1 VEHLHLFAGGTY
13 GANGLALA
21 AAFSAAAIVMLGI
34 AVAVRG
40 RMSAPGMLFAAI
52 TLAIGGWLGS
62 FAFMY
67 ASRNDAAALFWAR
80 AGNFAAALI
89 APAIF
94 HFAAIYVGRERA
106 LRRVIAAS
114 WAICAILAGLSA
126 TATLLPAVHH
136 FSWGYY
142 PAPSLFL
149 APAVVIYLGVLL
161 NSIRLI
167 WSAYRESDG
176 RGRERAQML
185 LIACGIGMFAF
196 IDYLPSLGMAGS
208 PIGHFFMIAFVI
220 VAATSIWRFQVVDVT
235 PEYAAESILD
245 TMKSAVLVV
254 DMAGHIRVAN
264 RAVGDLLGY
273 DTESLPGT
281 HVRLI
286 IQRESNE
293 TTGQLLKSSGI
304 LEQTMVWRGA
314 NGVVVDVLVQS
325 SFVRDNAG
333 KPIAVVYVATD
344 YTERKRAES
353 ALRASEHRYRVLFE
367 LNPLPMWIY
376 DFKTLQ
382 FTAVNDAAVAHYGWS
397 RREFLDMKIT
407 EIRPPEDVPALLS
420 YMKTLGDKHGPR
432 VFRHRDKSG
441 RVFDVESSSFDFE
454 SAGRRTRLVI
464 AQDVTERR
472 RNEERYRTL
481 IERNLA
487 GVYRTSTDGSIID
500 CNDAFAR
507 MFGYETREEMLAQ
520 TAQSL
525 YFEPADRDRLVEM
538 IEEQKTLSN
547 QELRMRRNDGAPIW
561 VIENVTLME
570 DGVLEGTIIDIT
582 DRKTAQQQVEY
593 QAYHDS
599 LTGLPNR
606 LLFRDRITMALAHA
620 KRTKRGAAV
629 VFLDIDQFKLVNDTL
644 GHTIGDRLLQVIAA
658 RLVSCVRGED
668 TVARMGGDEFTI
680 LVAEVGDRRASSV
693 VAQKVLESIRR
704 PIVVDDH
711 ELFVTASVGVA
722 VYPEDGDDA
731 ETLLKNADRAMYRAK
746 DSGRNNYQYATPSA
760 LDGGEGRL
768 ALERSLRHALDRQE
782 FVVHYQ
788 PIVEISSG
796 RVVGAEALVRW
807 KREDVLVQPDDFI
820 SIAEECNLVVPLGA
834 WVLRTACTQMV
845 EWHAAGHQALR
856 IAVNLSA
863 RQLQQRELAS
873 TVERILA
880 ETGLPPSSL
889 DLEITE
895 TAAMQNAELTLTVL
909 QRLKDMGVRISIDD
923 FGTGYSSLSYLKRF
937 PIDTVK
943 IDQNFVRDLVHNEGD
958 AAIISAVISIARALQ
973 LDVVAEG
980 VETAEQLAF
989 LRNERCELVQGF
1001 LHSAPVSADE
1011 FGRMLVEG
1019 ARRRAQGA
1027 ETLRAGNH
1035 RA

>member
-1 VEHLHLFAGGTY
+1 VEHLHLFASGSY
-13 GANGLALA
+13 GANGLACA
-21 AAFSAAAIVMLGI
+21 AAFSAAVSLLLGI
-34 AVAVRG
+34 FVAVRG
-40 RMSAPGMLFAAI
+40 RASSAGVLFLVITAA
-52 TLAIGGWLGS
+52 ASGWLGS
-62 FAFMY
+62 FAMMY
-67 ASRNDAAALFWAR
+67 ASRSADVAVFWAR
-80 AGNFAAALI
+80 AGNLAAALI
-89 APAIF
+89 APAVF
-94 HFAAIYVGRERA
+94 HFAAAYIGRERP
-106 LRRVIAAS
+106 LRRVIAVS
-114 WAICAILAGLSA
+114 WTLCAILGALSA
-126 TATLLPAVHH
+126 TAALIPAVHH
-136 FSWGYY
+136 FPWGFY

-149 APAVVIYLGVLL
+149 APAVLIYAGVLGNGL
-161 NSIRLI
+161 RLV
-167 WSAYRESDG
+167 WTAFRDSEG
-176 RGRERAQML
+176 RARERALML
-185 LIACGIGMFAF
+185 VVAFGIGAVSF
-196 IDYLPSLGMAGS
+196 IDYVPSLGIGVG
-208 PIGHFFMIAFVI
+208 PIGHIVMIMFVI
-220 VAATSIWRFQVVDVT
+220 IAASAISRFQLVDVT

-264 RAVGDLLGY
+264 RAIGHLLGY
-273 DTESLPGT
+273 DPDALPGT
-281 HVRLI
+281 HIRLI
-286 IQRESNE
+286 IQRDSNE
-293 TTGQLLKSSGI
+293 TTGQLLNSSGI
-304 LEQTMVWRGA
+304 LEQNMVWRGA
-314 NGVVVDVLVQS
+314 NGTVVDVLVQS

-344 YTERKRAES
+344 YTERKRAEE
-353 ALRASEHRYRVLFE
+353 ALKESEHRYRSLFE

-376 DFKTLQ
+376 DFETLR
-382 FTAVNDAAVAHYGWS
+382 FSAVNDAAVKHYGWS
-397 RREFLDMKIT
+397 RNEFLSMKISD
-407 EIRPPEDVPALLS
+407 IRPDEDVPSLLS
-420 YMKTLGDKHGPR
+420 YMKTLSDKRGPR
-432 VFRHRDKSG
+432 VFRHRDRSG
-441 RVFDVESSSFDFE
+441 RVFDVEISSFDFQ
-454 SAGRRTRLVI
+454 SGGRRTRLVI

-472 RNEERYRTL
+472 RSEERYKL
-481 IERNLA
+481 LVERNLA
-487 GVYRTSTDGSIID
+487 GVYRTSTDGRILD

-507 MFGYETREEMLAQ
+507 MFGYEAREEMLAQ
-520 TAQSL
+520 NAESL
-525 YFEPADRDRLVEM
+525 YFEVDDRKRLLEIM
-538 IEEQKTLSN
+538 AEQKTLTN

-561 VIENVTLME
+561 VIENVTLM
-570 DGVLEGTIIDIT
+570 DGNVLEGTIIDVT

-606 LLFRDRITMALAHA
+606 LLFRDRITMTLAHA

-658 RLVSCVRGED
+658 RLLSCVRGED

-693 VAQKVLESIRR
+693 VAKKVLEEVRQ
-704 PIVVDDH
+704 PIVIDEH
-711 ELFVTASVGVA
+711 ELFVTASVGLA

-746 DSGRNNYQYATPSA
+746 DAGRNNYQYATPSA
-760 LDGGEGRL
+760 FDGAEGRL
-768 ALERSLRHALDRQE
+768 ALERSLRHALDREE

-788 PIVEISSG
+788 PIVEIATG

-807 KREDVLVQPDDFI
+807 QREDFLVQPDDFI
-820 SIAEECNLVVPLGA
+820 SIAEECNLIIPLGA
-834 WVLRTACTQMV
+834 WVLRTACEQMKV
-845 EWHAAGHQALR
+845 WHTAGHQALR

-863 RQLQQRELAS
+863 RQLQQRELVS

-880 ETGLPPSSL
+880 ETGLPPASL

-895 TAAMQNAELTLTVL
+895 TAAMQNAELTLAVL

-943 IDQNFVRDLVHNEGD
+943 IDQNFVRDLAHDAGD

-989 LRNERCELVQGF
+989 LRNEQCELVQGF
-1001 LHSAPVSADE
+1001 LHSAPLAADE
-1011 FGRMLVEG
+1011 FERMLHQG
-1019 ARRRAQGA
+1019 AGRRAQGA
-1027 ETLRAGNH
+1027 AVVQ
-1035 RA
+1035 